1 MELKIYNPQED
12 GFVQK
17 IEWNYEELKAEVS
30 TAADEYAASV
40 YTDETIK
47 QAKAD
52 KAKLN
57 KFIEALTG
65 TRTKVRKKL
74 LAPDEQ
80 FGREVKDI
88 EGIVRKAIDNI
99 DGQIKDYERRQRE
112 EKTAKVRDFYD
123 ANIHDIE
130 KYLPFERVMKPEYAL
145 TSTTMKSIK
154 EEITALIQRVDEGLA
169 ILNEV
174 DSPYAG
180 DMKEVFLRNYDIGA
194 AMPERN
200 RLEEAER
207 KRKLYAEEQERKRA
221 EREAQRKEQADQ
233 VMQAGRKDTSCPV
246 QEQAS
251 TVAQPKME
259 MVEEPV
265 NVIDFRVYVTKTQAA
280 ALKHF
285 LKTNGI
291 RFEPVPKQ

>member
-17 IEWNYEELKAEVS
+17 IEWNYEELKTEVS
-30 TAADEYAASV
+30 TAANEYAVSV

-112 EKTAKVRDFYD
+112 EKTGKVRDFYD

-154 EEITALIQRVDEGLA
+154 EEITALI
-169 ILNEV
+169 
-174 DSPYAG
+174 
-180 DMKEVFLRNYDIGA
+180 
-194 AMPERN
+194 
-200 RLEEAER
+200 
-207 KRKLYAEEQERKRA
+207 
-221 EREAQRKEQADQ
+221 
-233 VMQAGRKDTSCPV
+233 
-246 QEQAS
+246 
-251 TVAQPKME
+251 
-259 MVEEPV
+259 
-265 NVIDFRVYVTKTQAA
+265 
-280 ALKHF
+280 
-285 LKTNGI
+285 
-291 RFEPVPKQ
+291 